1 MIRVGLGDCLGMQL
15 LGKEGKILSAMPSA
29 LVSGIYS
36 FHVSSPPLLLSK
48 KSEVVY

>member
-1 MIRVGLGDCLGMQL
+1 MIRTGLGDCLEMQL

-29 LVSGIYS
+29 LASGICG
-36 FHVSSPPLLLSK
+36 FPISSPPLLLSN